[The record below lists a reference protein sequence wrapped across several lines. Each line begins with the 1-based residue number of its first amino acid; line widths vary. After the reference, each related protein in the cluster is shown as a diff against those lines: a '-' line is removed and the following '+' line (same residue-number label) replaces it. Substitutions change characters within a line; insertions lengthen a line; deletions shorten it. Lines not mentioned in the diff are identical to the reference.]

1 MITIIVL
8 AAGKSSRTIENKLL
22 AAAPG
27 GGTLIEQTVD
37 HAVAAGPVIVVTGH
51 QAEQVR
57 NALSQKPVRFVHAA
71 EFAEGI
77 AASLRAG
84 IAALGPEIKGV
95 LICLGD
101 MPLVEPS
108 TMRRILAAFDPAQG
122 HEIII
127 PTYENQRGNPVFWG
141 RRFFAEL
148 AQLTGDSG
156 GRVILHRHKQY
167 VAEIAFSGDEVLVDF
182 DTPEQLA
189 EFESKA
195 RPRNPHGPD

>member
-1 MITIIVL
+1 MIAIIVL
-8 AAGKSSRTIENKLL
+8 AAGKSSRAIENKLL

-27 GGTLIEQTVD
+27 GGTLIGQTVD
-37 HAVAAGPVIVVTGH
+37 HASAAGAWPVIVVTGH

-57 NALSQKPVRFVHAA
+57 NVLLEKPVRFVHAA
-71 EFAEGI
+71 DFAEGI

-84 IAALGPEIKGV
+84 IAALGSEIAGA

-101 MPLVEPS
+101 MPLVEAS
-108 TMRRILAAFDPAQG
+108 TMRRIVAAFDPVQG

-127 PTYENQRGNPVFWG
+127 PIYENQRGNPVFWG
-141 RRFFAEL
+141 SRFFAEL

-156 GRVILHRHKQY
+156 GRGILHRHTQF
-167 VAEIAFSGDEVLVDF
+167 VAEVAIASEEVRVDF

-189 EFESKA
+189 IFKKS
-195 RPRNPHGPD
+195 